1 MPETAVATSSKAS
14 FRERAQPPVETVI
27 QSLLRLPQLVKIHQP
42 NNKLLAGNLDLFRK
56 ALLSMWEERRSFS
69 LRAHRGR
76 FYLDSQKIALPSGP
90 VTVSAKKLM
99 DQLEGQGYFGYLFT
113 LKENLTNEDA
123 VGFIRAV
130 NQSAAQE
137 KPGEWLKEK
146 LAGAWAEP
154 LVDPDFKIAVTYREA
169 EGPGGRPLG
178 RPMIINT
185 GTRTLAVK
193 ARKSYSRAMAV
204 FTAVENKLREGGAVS
219 LAKSRRVVQEMVES
233 LFMDE
238 RLLLNLSTI
247 RDYDDYT
254 CTHSVNVAILSMCL
268 GRRLGLGRAAVATL
282 GLSGLFHDLGK
293 VDIPISLIR
302 KTSRFT
308 PEEYEEVKNHSL
320 YSVARILQIHADHRF
335 KCKLLQAP
343 FEHHLGVDLGGYP
356 NSDLNPPLS
365 LFGRIVAIA
374 DHYDALTSSRSYRP
388 VPMNPEQALD
398 IMTSASGKSLD
409 PLLLKVFI
417 NMVGIYP
424 IGTLL
429 VMDTKEV
436 AMVAETPPDAIDA
449 RPLAYLMDR
458 VGPDIVKG
466 ELVNL
471 SDMDQNGKFLR
482 NILRCFHPSDF
493 GISAS
498 DILL

>member
-1 MPETAVATSSKAS
+1 VETAVATSAKAP
-14 FRERAQPPVETVI
+14 FRPPADQPIETVI

-42 NNKLLAGNLDLFRK
+42 NNKIFAENLGLFRK
-56 ALLSMWEERRSFS
+56 ALSALWEDKPFFA

-76 FYLDSQKIALPSGP
+76 FYLDSQKLALPQGP
-90 VTVSAKKLM
+90 VSVTAQKLM
-99 DQLEGQGYFGYLFT
+99 EFLDKRGLYGFT
-113 LKENLTNEDA
+113 FQKKDDLADA
-123 VGFIRAV
+123 DVVEFIRAV
-130 NQSAAQE
+130 NGCQSQE
-137 KPGEWLKEK
+137 KPAEWLRDA
-146 LAGAWAEP
+146 LAEGWARP
-154 LVDPDFKIAVTYREA
+154 IVDSDFKITFVFKESADGGRIQ
-169 EGPGGRPLG
+169 GRPLVW
-178 RPMIINT
+178 NS

-204 FTAVENKLREGGAVS
+204 LTDVEAKLMEGGTVS
-219 LAKSRRVVQEMVES
+219 LAKSRRVVQDMVES
-233 LFMDE
+233 LFEDE

-268 GRRLGLGRAAVATL
+268 GRRLGLSRVAVATL

-293 VDIPISLIR
+293 VDIPIGLIR
-302 KTSRFT
+302 KTTRFT
-308 PEEYEEVKNHSL
+308 PEEYEAVKHHSL
-320 YSVARILQIHADHRF
+320 FSVARILQINADHRF
-335 KCKLLQAP
+335 KTRLLQAP

-356 NSDLNPPLS
+356 NSEHNSPLS

-398 IMTSASGKSLD
+398 IMTSAAGKSLD

-429 VMDTKEV
+429 VTDTKEV
-436 AMVAETPPDAIDA
+436 AIVAETPPDAVDA
-449 RPLAYLMDR
+449 RPLAYLLDR
-458 VGPDIVKG
+458 KDAGIVRG
-466 ELVNL
+466 ELINI
-471 SDMDQNGKFLR
+471 SDTDAKGNFLR

-493 GISAS
+493 GINAS

>member
-1 MPETAVATSSKAS
+1 METALATSSKAP
-14 FRERAQPPVETVI
+14 FRPPAEQPIETVI

-42 NNKLLAGNLDLFRK
+42 NNKIFAENLGLFRK
-56 ALLSMWEERRSFS
+56 ALSAIWEERQIFN

-76 FYLDSQKIALPSGP
+76 FYMDSQKLALPPGP
-90 VTVSAKKLM
+90 VSVTAQKLM
-99 DQLEGQGYFGYLFT
+99 EFLDKRGLFGFT
-113 LKENLTNEDA
+113 FIRKEDMKDED
-123 VGFIRAV
+123 VVDFIRAV
-130 NQSAAQE
+130 NQCSSQE
-137 KPGEWLKEK
+137 KPAEWLRET
-146 LAGAWAEP
+146 LSESWARP
-154 LVDPDFKIAVTYREA
+154 LTDSDFKIAFVFKESA
-169 EGPGGRPLG
+169 DGSKVQGRPLVW
-178 RPMIINT
+178 NS

-204 FTAVENKLREGGAVS
+204 LTSVETKLMEGGAVS
-219 LAKSRRVVQEMVES
+219 LAKSRRVVQDMVES
-233 LFMDE
+233 LFEDE

-268 GRRLGLGRAAVATL
+268 GRRLGLSRVAVATL

-302 KTSRFT
+302 KTDRFT

-320 YSVARILQIHADHRF
+320 FSFARILQINADHRF
-335 KCKLLQAP
+335 KTRLLQAP

-356 NSDLNPPLS
+356 NSEFNAPMS

-398 IMTSASGKSLD
+398 IMTSAAGKSLD

-429 VMDTKEV
+429 VTDTREV
-436 AMVAETPPDAIDA
+436 AIVAETPPDAVDA
-449 RPLAYLMDR
+449 RPLAFLMDR
-458 VGPDIVKG
+458 KDEGIIRG
-466 ELVNL
+466 EMINL
-471 SDMDQNGKFLR
+471 SDTDEHGQFLR

-493 GISAS
+493 GINAS